1 MSSTFDESRYQQDL
15 NEKHSKL
22 QRDLQELQ
30 VVETYLFD
38 ELRKVNQSTDKD
50 KEARK
55 EEINRRIESLKNV
68 RTTLLENLKNLYTN
82 VSGEISYNSRHLE
95 NQRDMSN
102 HLSRELNR
110 AEQELKKLKAEK
122 NNKTRLAQ
130 VGEYEFE
137 KNIEHRAILKT
148 IVYSSFFVLVFTF
161 LHYKGILPQMIT
173 KILVTIVIAFT
184 LLLLIQRFFW
194 NFRRDNIDYS
204 KFRQLGTTPPNIS
217 PEKKN
222 TLSIR
227 KMLGLQCDQPTLQQ
241 LAQQRSNLNNRTAN
255 PSEGFTNFG
264 SILPRQSCC
273 VKSNCKK
280 NTNNATNLSFS
291 LI

>member
-1 MSSTFDESRYQQDL
+1 MSGTFNERKYQEDL
-15 NEKHSKL
+15 NTKHQQL

-50 KEARK
+50 KDARK
-55 EEINRRIESLKNV
+55 EEINRRINSLKSV
-68 RTTLLENLKNLYTN
+68 RTTLLKNLKNLYTN

-95 NQRDMSN
+95 NQKDMSG
-102 HLSRELNR
+102 HLTRELNR
-110 AEQELKKLKAEK
+110 AENELKLLKAEK

-137 KNIEHRAILKT
+137 KNIEHRAVLKT
-148 IVYSSFFVLVFTF
+148 IVYSSFFVLIFTF
-161 LHYKGILPQMIT
+161 LHFKNILPKMLT
-173 KILVTIVIAFT
+173 KVLIVIVVSLT
-184 LLLLIQRFFW
+184 VLLLIQRFFW

-204 KFRQLGTTPPNIS
+204 KFNQGGNTPPKIIA
-217 PEKKN
+217 EKKN

-227 KMLGLQCDQPTLQQ
+227 KMFGLQCNQPTLQQ
-241 LAQQRSNLNNRTAN
+241 LAQQKSNLKNRKAN
-255 PSEGFTNFG
+255 PSEGFTNYG

-273 VKSNCKK
+273 LKSNCKQ
-280 NTNNATNLSFS
+280 NVTNSNSLSFS

>member
-1 MSSTFDESRYQQDL
+1 MSGTFNEGKYQEDL
-15 NEKHSKL
+15 NTKHQQL
-22 QRDLQELQ
+22 QSDLQELQ

-50 KEARK
+50 KDARK
-55 EEINRRIESLKNV
+55 EEINRRINSLKSV
-68 RTTLLENLKNLYTN
+68 RTTLLKNLKNLYTN

-95 NQRDMSN
+95 NQKDMSN
-102 HLSRELNR
+102 HLTRELNR
-110 AEQELKKLKAEK
+110 AEKELKLLKAEK

-137 KNIEHRAILKT
+137 KNIEHRAVLKT
-148 IVYSSFFVLVFTF
+148 IVYSSFFILIITF
-161 LHYKGILPQMIT
+161 LHHKNVLPKMIT
-173 KILVTIVIAFT
+173 KVFIVIVISFT

-204 KFRQLGTTPPNIS
+204 KFRQGGTVPPKMVG
-217 PEKKN
+217 EKKN

-227 KMLGLQCDQPTLQQ
+227 KMLGLQCEQPTLQQ
-241 LAQQRSNLNNRTAN
+241 LAQQKSNLKNRKAN
-255 PSEGFTNFG
+255 PSEGFTNYG

-273 VKSNCKK
+273 LKSNCKQ
-280 NTNNATNLSFS
+280 NVTNSKNLSFS
-291 LI
+291 FI

>member
-161 LHYKGILPQMIT
+161 LHFKGILPQMIT

-204 KFRQLGTTPPNIS
+204 KFRQLEGSPPKIS

-241 LAQQRSNLNNRTAN
+241 LAQQKSNLNNRTAN

>member
-1 MSSTFDESRYQQDL
+1 MGSTFNERKYQEDL
-15 NEKHSKL
+15 NTKHQQL

-50 KEARK
+50 KSARK
-55 EEINRRIESLKNV
+55 EEINKRIESLKSV
-68 RTTLLENLKNLYTN
+68 RTTLLKNLRNLYTN

-95 NQRDMSN
+95 NQKDMSN
-102 HLSRELNR
+102 HLSRELNL
-110 AEQELKKLKAEK
+110 AEQELKRLKAEK

-137 KNIEHRAILKT
+137 KNIEHRAVLKT
-148 IVYSSFFVLVFTF
+148 IVYSSFFILVFTF
-161 LHYKGILPQMIT
+161 LNYKNILPTMLT
-173 KILVTIVIAFT
+173 KVLIVIIVALT

-204 KFRQLGTTPPNIS
+204 KFKQLGTTPPKIVA
-217 PEKKN
+217 EKKN
-222 TLSIR
+222 TLSLR
-227 KMLGLQCDQPTLQQ
+227 KMMGLQCEQPTLQQ
-241 LAQQRSNLNNRTAN
+241 LAQQKSNLKNRKAN
-255 PSEGFTNFG
+255 PSEGFSNYG
-264 SILPRQSCC
+264 SVLPRQSCC
-273 VKSNCKK
+273 LKSNCKQ
-280 NTNNATNLSFS
+280 NVTNSKNLSFS

>member
-1 MSSTFDESRYQQDL
+1 MSDTFDKSKYQEDL

-38 ELRKVNQSTDKD
+38 ELRKINQSTDQD

-82 VSGEISYNSRHLE
+82 VSEGISYNSKHLE

-102 HLSRELNR
+102 HLTRELNK
-110 AEQELKKLKAEK
+110 AEQELKLLKSEK

-148 IVYSSFFVLVFTF
+148 IVYSSFFILVFTF
-161 LHYKGILPQMIT
+161 LHFKGILPKMIT
-173 KILVTIVIAFT
+173 KILIVIVVSFT
-184 LLLLIQRFFW
+184 LLLIIQRFFW

-204 KFRQLGTTPPNIS
+204 KFKQPGSMPPKITS
-217 PEKKN
+217 EKKN

-241 LAQQRSNLNNRTAN
+241 LAQQKSNLNNRTAN
-255 PSEGFTNFG
+255 PSEGFSNYG

-280 NTNNATNLSFS
+280 NLNNSTNLSFS